1 MPGLNLSIV
10 VKGAEELGRKLQPD
24 KLLGKPLRRLFDK
37 AAYLVESE
45 AKQELDK
52 VAKRRTGILMSSIT
66 KEVSPE
72 SIPLWAKVGTNVE
85 YASFIEYGHKQ
96 EVGRY
101 VPAIGKQLVE
111 PFVAA
116 RPFMAPAFEKVKD
129 KIKGFM
135 DEVSKLI
142 EEHWR
147 GR

>member
-10 VKGAEELGRKLQPD
+10 IKGAEELGRKLQPD

-45 AKQELDK
+45 AKQI
-52 VAKRRTGILMSSIT
+52 VPVRTGRLKSSIT
-66 KEVSPE
+66 KETSPE

-101 VPAIGKQLVE
+101 VPAIGKRLVE

-129 KIKGFM
+129 RIKGFM
-135 DEVSKLI
+135 DEVSRLI